1 MEIQITRK
9 RAANFGVLLILC
21 AVWFLIGWALRGWLL
36 EPDVVLI
43 EHVRQRLLSDYPG
56 EVPAT
61 RVLTYAAIRGI
72 LRRVDPYAALFEPE
86 VSRRYLEDFAGQT
99 GIVGL
104 SAEVQNGQLVVSGV
118 LPGGPADRAGL
129 RPGDIIL
136 SVDGV
141 AIDESTTETEA
152 SVLIRGPV
160 GTAAQFVVKR
170 GDEILKFDPMR
181 QDRAITSTQMLDGE
195 IAYLALRVFTT
206 NAPQEVK
213 TALQEL
219 LTQRPKALIWDLRGN
234 SGGSMEATQAIL
246 SYFIKDGLLFT
257 AELKWGR
264 QTPFMAQ
271 GEEIASDIPLVVLI
285 DEGTYSS
292 AETAAAAIRDRAR
305 GILIGSTTHGKG
317 TIQTTIPLIEDSML
331 HFTIAKWLSPTG
343 QWYEEVGVAPD
354 IVVSDN
360 PSTNEDEALQFALD
374 YLYRNLAP

>member
-1 MEIQITRK
+1 MKIQITRK
-9 RAANFGVLLILC
+9 RAANFAQLLILC
-21 AVWFLIGWALRGWLL
+21 AVWFLIGWTLRGWLL
-36 EPDVVLI
+36 EPDIVLI
-43 EHVRQRLLSDYPG
+43 EQVRQRLLSDYPG

-86 VSRRYLEDFAGQT
+86 VSRRYFEDFAGQT

-104 SAEVQNGQLVVSGV
+104 VAEVQNGQLVVSGV
-118 LPGGPADRAGL
+118 LPGGSADRAGL

-170 GDEILKFDPMR
+170 GDDLLRFDPIR
-181 QDRAITSTQMLDGE
+181 QERVLTSTQMLEGE
-195 IAYLALRVFTT
+195 IAYLDLRVFTT
-206 NAPQEVK
+206 NAPQKVK

-219 LTQRPKALIWDLRGN
+219 LTQRPRALIWDLRGN

-257 AELKWGR
+257 AELKGGR

-271 GEEIASDIPLVVLI
+271 GEGIASDIPLVVLI

-317 TIQTTIPLIEDSML
+317 TIQTTVPLIEDSML
-331 HFTIAKWLSPTG
+331 HFTIAKWLSSAG
-343 QWYEEVGVAPD
+343 QWYEGVGVAPD
-354 IVVSDN
+354 IVMSDN
-360 PSTNEDEALQFALD
+360 PSTNEDEVLQFALD
-374 YLYRNLAP
+374 YIHRNLAP